1 MKLTGSIG
9 AALGALAVTVS
20 LGATPAA
27 AAPNPPLPGPIPLAD
42 TWYQEPGNVADYAPG
57 DVIRARAA
65 EVRYPA
71 NTAWPVV
78 TATQLLVRSSD
89 AHGAPEST
97 AATVVVPNRPW
108 TGPGERPLLSLQVPT
123 DSLGLQCNPSVELTQ
138 GADSDLALVAP
149 MLALGYAVV
158 ATDYEGPEMAWIAGY
173 QAGHAVLDGIR
184 GAQRHAP
191 LGLSKSPV
199 VMYGY
204 SGGGQATAW
213 AAQLKAS
220 YAPELNVLGAAEGG
234 VPGNLAELSARQPAA
249 GFTAWG
255 SLLGLSRAYP
265 EKVRPQDYLNADG
278 IAFATGLTNQCLPD
292 LLKNTNNVSLDQY
305 STVGNI
311 PDVPSVREVF
321 EINSL
326 GRTADTPDMPLY
338 VFHDSKDTLIPDWA
352 MTGVV
357 QEYCD
362 RGVDVQFVSGPG
374 VDHVGFALLGIPG
387 AYKWLDDRVMGRPT
401 TPNCG
406 APVVPG
412 LS

>member
-9 AALGALAVTVS
+9 AAAGALAVAIS
-20 LGATPAA
+20 LGVTPASASA
-27 AAPNPPLPGPIPLAD
+27 AEPLPGPVPLAD
-42 TWYQEPGNVADYAPG
+42 TWYQEPDNLAAYANG
-57 DVIRARAA
+57 DVIRSRTV
-65 EVRYPA
+65 EVKYPA
-71 NTAWPVV
+71 NAAWSMVK
-78 TATQLLVRSSD
+78 ATQLLVRSSD

-97 AATVVVPNRPW
+97 AATVMIPDRPW
-108 TGPGERPLLSLQVPT
+108 TGPGERPLLSVQVPT
-123 DSLGLQCNPSVELTQ
+123 DSLGLQCNPSVTLTQ
-138 GADSDLALVAP
+138 GTDADLALVSP

-184 GAQRHAP
+184 ASQRYAP
-191 LGLSKSPV
+191 LGLSKSPI

-213 AAQLKAS
+213 ATELKAS
-220 YAPELNVLGAAEGG
+220 YAPELNVIGAAEGG

-265 EKVRPQDYLNADG
+265 EQVRPQDYLNPEG
-278 IAFATGLTNQCLPD
+278 IAFATGLTNQCLSD
-292 LLKNTNNVSLDQY
+292 LLKNTDNVSLTQY

-311 PDVPSVREVF
+311 PTLPSVRAVF
-321 EINSL
+321 EKNSL
-326 GRTADTPDMPLY
+326 GRTANTPDMPLY

-357 QEYCD
+357 QEYCE

-374 VDHVGFALLGIPG
+374 VGHVGYALLGMPA

-406 APVVPG
+406 APVTPG

>member
-1 MKLTGSIG
+1 MKSTRSIG
-9 AALGALAVTVS
+9 AVLGALAVAVS
-20 LGATPAA
+20 LGAIPAP

-42 TWYQEPGNVADYAPG
+42 NWYHEPDNMTDYAPG
-57 DVIRARAA
+57 DVIRARPA

-71 NTAWPVV
+71 NTPWPVV
-78 TATQLLVRSSD
+78 TTTQLLVRSSD
-89 AHGAPEST
+89 AHGAPESA
-97 AATVVVPNRPW
+97 AATVIVPNRPW

-123 DSLGLQCNPSVELTQ
+123 DSLGLQCNPSIELTQ
-138 GADSDLALVAP
+138 GSDSDLALVAP

-184 GAQRHAP
+184 AAQRYAP

-213 AAQLKAS
+213 ATQLKAS
-220 YAPELNVLGAAEGG
+220 YAPELNVIGAAEGG

-255 SLLGLSRAYP
+255 SLIGLSRAYP

-278 IAFATGLTNQCLPD
+278 IAFATSLTNQCLPD
-292 LLKNTNNVSLDQY
+292 LLKNTNNVGLAQY

-311 PDVPSVREVF
+311 PDVPSVRETF

-338 VFHDSKDTLIPDWA
+338 VFHDSKDTLIPHWA

-374 VDHVGFALLGIPG
+374 VDHVGFALLGMPA

>member
-20 LGATPAA
+20 LGAGPAA
-27 AAPNPPLPGPIPLAD
+27 AAPNPPLPGPVPLAD
-42 TWYQEPGNVADYAPG
+42 SWYQEPGNLADYAPG

-71 NTAWPVV
+71 NTPWPVV
-78 TATQLLVRSSD
+78 TTTQLLVRSSD

-97 AATVVVPNRPW
+97 AATVIVPNRPW

-138 GADSDLALVAP
+138 GTDSDLALVAP

-173 QAGHAVLDGIR
+173 QAGRAVLDGIR

-213 AAQLKAS
+213 ATQIKAS
-220 YAPELNVLGAAEGG
+220 YAPELHIIGAAEGG

-292 LLKNTNNVSLDQY
+292 LLKNTNNVGLAQY

-311 PDVPSVREVF
+311 PDVPSVRETF
-321 EINSL
+321 ETNSL

-357 QEYCD
+357 QEYCE

-374 VDHVGFALLGIPG
+374 VDHIGFALLGMPA